1 MTRLDLF
8 GLIGLVTWAPAAGAT
23 DLPAS
28 FRNEVSAVLSRAGC
42 NSGPCHGNLN
52 GKGGFR
58 LSLRGFDP
66 AFDFQAVVKDS
77 LGRRVNPARPDDSV
91 ILQKATGRVPHEGGI
106 RFTPDSVEADALR
119 RWVAAGC
126 PNDLDTAVTLV
137 KLDVAEP
144 TRVLVDPAD
153 RTTIHATA
161 HFSDGSTRD
170 VTTLAAFDAS
180 NVGVAKVLSTG
191 DVIREMPGEVVVT
204 VRYLDRQTPVRIAFV
219 PNRPVPTFPDSA
231 HPLDQK
237 AFGQFRALR
246 LRPSELSSDE
256 VFLRRA
262 YLDALGVIPS
272 LDEAK
277 AFLHDRSPDKRT
289 RLIDALLARPE
300 FAEHWAQKWSDLLRN
315 EEKSLDKK
323 GTHVFHHWMKA
334 WFDADKPLTDFAKEV
349 LAGRGSSYEQP
360 GSNFYRAVRDP
371 YLRAEAVAQVFLGVR
386 VSCARCHNHPFDVWT
401 QDDYHRF
408 AAVFANLDYRVLTND
423 RKDAL
428 DKHEFVGEQ
437 IVMTTRGKTLPHP
450 RGGTAS
456 PKLLG
461 AASAA
466 DDPLGTLSRWVSD
479 AKNPY
484 FAKAQANRVWLHLTG
499 KGLVDPNDDFR
510 DTNPASHPAVLDHL
524 AMVFAQNGYRLK
536 PLVRYVMTS
545 RVYQLSSTPNETNA
559 GDDVYHS
566 KAAFSPLK
574 AEQLMD
580 ALARGL
586 GAQFQYTGYPA
597 GTRAGQVVAMPQ
609 TGRRFAKDSGD
620 AERFMKTFGKPE
632 RLLTCECE
640 RSEDAGMMQAFSL
653 MTGDVVNGLLKQ
665 RDNRI
670 GQLLKANKPD
680 EDILNELT
688 LATLARRPT
697 AAEAKGLLEY
707 VGKAEDKRAAWEDV
721 AWGLVNSKE
730 FLLRR

>member
-1 MTRLDLF
+1 MTRPFTF
-8 GLIGLVTWAPAAGAT
+8 GLFAVVLLAPVSHAADA
-23 DLPAS
+23 PVS
-28 FRNEVSAVLSRAGC
+28 FRNDVAAALSRAGC

-66 AFDFQAVVKDS
+66 AFDFAAVAKDM
-77 LGRRVNPARPDDSV
+77 LGRRVDPTRPDDSL
-91 ILQKATGRVPHEGGI
+91 ILQKATGKIPHEGGI
-106 RFTPDSVEADALR
+106 RFTPDSVEASAIR

-126 PNDLDTAVTLV
+126 PNDLNSAATLT

-144 TRVLVDPAD
+144 NRVLVDPAD
-153 RTTIHATA
+153 RTTIAATA
-161 HFSDGSTRD
+161 HYSDGTIRD
-170 VTTLAAFDAS
+170 VTSLVAFDMN
-180 NVGVAKVLSTG
+180 NVGVAKVLPSG
-191 DVIREMPGEVVVT
+191 DVTREMPGEVVVT

-219 PNRPVPTFPDSA
+219 PNRPVPTFPDSD
-231 HPLDQK
+231 HPLDRK
-237 AFGQFRALR
+237 AYEQFRALR
-246 LRPSELSSDE
+246 LRPSELSTDE
-256 VFLRRA
+256 VFLRRV
-262 YLDALGVIPS
+262 YLDALGVIPT

-277 AFLHDRSPDKRT
+277 AFLNDRSPDKRT
-289 RLIDALLARPE
+289 KLIDTLLARPE

-349 LAGRGSSYEQP
+349 LAARGSSYEQP

-408 AAVFANLDYRVLTND
+408 AAVFANLDYRVLAND
-423 RKDAL
+423 RKDNL

-437 IVMTTRGKTLPHP
+437 IVMATRGKSLPHP

-461 AASAA
+461 GLPAQ
-466 DDPLGTLSRWVSD
+466 DDPLGTLAEWVSD
-479 AKNPY
+479 GKNPY

-524 AMVFAQNGYRLK
+524 AKVFADNGYRLK
-536 PLVRYVMTS
+536 PLVRHVMTS

-586 GAQFQYTGYPA
+586 GANFNYTGYPA

-665 RDNRI
+665 KNNRI
-670 GQLLKANKPD
+670 GQLLNAKTPD
-680 EDILNELT
+680 DEILTELT
-688 LATLARRPT
+688 LAILTRRPT
-697 AAEAKGLLEY
+697 ANELKGLLEY
-707 VGKAEDKRAAWEDV
+707 VVQAEIKRAAWEDV